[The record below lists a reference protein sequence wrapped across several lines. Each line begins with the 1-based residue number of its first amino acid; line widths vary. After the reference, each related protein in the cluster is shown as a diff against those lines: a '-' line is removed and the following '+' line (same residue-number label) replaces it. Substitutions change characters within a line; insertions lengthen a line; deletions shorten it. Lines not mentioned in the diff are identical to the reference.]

1 MTIRQLVL
9 PGRETILIAGV
20 HLSSKLHTRD
30 DAQGARC
37 VELAHDLAE
46 QENKVGHSRTIIAG
60 DFNMNPFEFGLAGA
74 PGFNAAMTP
83 TLARRATRL
92 VESRP
97 HRYFYNP
104 MWNHFGDRGPN
115 PPGTYFHENSTLRW
129 NMFDQVLV
137 RPDLIGK
144 FMDSELKVLTA
155 IGPDPLL
162 KTSGIPDADVASDHL
177 PFLFGLDV

>member
-1 MTIRQLVL
+1 MR
-9 PGRETILIAGV
+9 GV

-37 VELAHDLAE
+37 VQLARDLVE

-83 TLARRATRL
+83 TLAKRGTRL

-97 HRYFYNP
+97 YRYFYNP

-115 PPGTYFHENSTLRW
+115 PPGTYFHKNSRRCE
-129 NMFDQVLV
+129 VP
-137 RPDLIGK
+137 RSDLAPTG
-144 FMDSELKVLTA
+144 
-155 IGPDPLL
+155 
-162 KTSGIPDADVASDHL
+162 
-177 PFLFGLDV
+177 